1 MKITELY
8 KENKTFR
15 CSLLGVIA
23 FAFLAGIFTGSVLVY
38 SFKVALNARAAFESS
53 VDAWQDLDFDEA
65 KTAVNKT
72 EKSIVKLQKIIR
84 LTKPLYRAPLVG
96 KRLSASDEF
105 LGASVET
112 VFSYG
117 QVINTMEELSR
128 HTEGYGNIQDKK
140 RVILSAEELLSAI
153 EVTFENIQQVFAVAE
168 KLGLDNINFIEKLSV
183 EFNNFDEQNFEFLR
197 MLQAIIGQEGER
209 TYLLLMQNNTELRP
223 TGGYIGNFGILQIK
237 DGEVPQFYLK
247 DSDYLD
253 EDIDVM
259 NKFSDREVVAPHK
272 LNQRTEQNYIT
283 PPAQIKKYFSKYEWR
298 FGDANWSPSFPE
310 TARNAIKLYNIDIA
324 QNDEL
329 AEEIAFDGVIAF
341 NPELVADWL
350 KIVGG
355 VEIQATDEEE
365 YTAENFQDTPQ
376 NLYPGDKINGK
387 IITEKTYIIDAISQE
402 VREKMFELPIY
413 RVLSVINTLRHNTED
428 NNLFFYF
435 NNPEF
440 QQKLVDNNWTGE
452 LEKTEQDYLMVVD
465 ANLSRLR
472 LDHLV
477 HRQISYNLDNSEN
490 KLEATLELTYSYD
503 KNREDESGLFNE
515 DIGRYETYTRIY
527 MPKDINLTKS
537 IGINKVDEYQEFDKN
552 VLGMHIYLN
561 PGETKTFTFEYKLP
575 DSITTEDYQLF
586 IQKQP
591 GNEFTYFNVVLPLL
605 EGNYSYQP
613 INGTVINDQ
622 GQVRWNGRLDEN
634 LTFSLNK

>member
-1 MKITELY
+1 MKITNLY

-15 CSLLGVIA
+15 RSLLGVIA
-23 FAFLAGIFTGSVLVY
+23 LAFLAGIFIGSILVY
-38 SFKVALNARAAFESS
+38 SFKIALNARATFELS

-65 KTAVNKT
+65 KIAVNKT
-72 EKSIVKLQKIIR
+72 EKSIVKLQKITR
-84 LTKPLYRAPLVG
+84 LAKPLYRIPLVG

-105 LGASVET
+105 LGASAKT
-112 VFSYG
+112 VSSYG
-117 QVINTMEELSR
+117 QVISTVEELSR

-153 EVTFENIQQVFAVAE
+153 EVTFKNIQQVFTVAE

-183 EFNNFDEQNFEFLR
+183 EFNNFNEQDFEFLR
-197 MLQAIIGQEGER
+197 LLQAMIGQEGER

-237 DGEVPQFYLK
+237 NGEVPQFYLK
-247 DSDYLD
+247 DSDYLN
-253 EDIDVM
+253 EKIDVI
-259 NKFSDREVVAPHK
+259 NKFSDREVVAPRK
-272 LNQRTEQNYIT
+272 LNQRAEQNYIT

-324 QNDEL
+324 QNDEFV
-329 AEEIAFDGVIAF
+329 EEIAFDGVIAF
-341 NPELVADWL
+341 NPELVTDWL
-350 KIVGG
+350 KIIGEVK
-355 VEIQATDEEE
+355 IQATDKEE
-365 YTAENFQDTPQ
+365 YTTENFQDTPQ

-387 IITEKTYIIDAISQE
+387 TITEKTYIVDAISQA

-435 NNPEF
+435 NNPEL
-440 QQKLVDNNWTGE
+440 QQKLTDNNWTGE
-452 LEKTEQDYLMVVD
+452 LENTDKDYLMVVD

-477 HRQISYNLDNSEN
+477 QRQIVYNLDNSEN
-490 KLEATLELTYSYD
+490 KLKTTLELTYSYD
-503 KNREDESGLFNE
+503 QNREDESGLFNE
-515 DIGRYETYTRIY
+515 DIGRYETYTRVY
-527 MPKDINLTKS
+527 LPKDINLIKHN
-537 IGINKVDEYQEFDKN
+537 GINKVDEYQEFDKN

-561 PGETKTFTFEYKLP
+561 PGETKTFTLEYELP
-575 DSITTEDYQLF
+575 VNITAEDYQLF

-591 GNEFTYFNVVLPLL
+591 GNEFTYFKVSLPLSA
-605 EGNYSYQP
+605 GNYSYQP

-622 GQVRWNGRLDEN
+622 KQVRWNGRLDEN
-634 LTFSLNK
+634 LIFFLNK